1 MIEAP
6 CILTCVARYTVGTF
20 HLYIYKKEMT
30 EGIVVRVLRAVGK
43 RNFKLVL
50 DKR

>member
-6 CILTCVARYTVGTF
+6 CVLTCVARYTVGTF

-30 EGIVVRVLRAVGK
+30 EGEVSKSIAGGREKEFQVGS
-43 RNFKLVL
+43 
-50 DKR
+50 